1 MQDFDRLII
10 RLRQFGGMRLLWQY
24 LRMGVLWTGI
34 RECLRCIV
42 NGRSLKY
49 VYPAITR
56 KTDKMLTEKYADAPQ
71 YTVPDTL
78 PNANVSA
85 NVIWFCWLQGIDSA
99 PDLVRACHNSI
110 VTNLPES
117 SVVVITAD
125 NYHDYVTLPD
135 YIERKYHDGIIPHPL
150 FSDILRLALLI
161 HHGGTWIDASV
172 LCTGNKY
179 WEEIQKSELFLF
191 RYFKDG
197 KVIGTSNWFIH
208 AKPGNPVLRSVL
220 GMLLAYWRD
229 YNCTVEYYIFH
240 LFFNVAASRHPELIK
255 QMPRGNSFAFI
266 QLGQRITHD
275 FNLEWWNN
283 LTRKVSFHKLNYRHA
298 DKAGR
303 NPDSYY
309 NHIVRQYADIHP
321 LL

>member
-10 RLRQFGGMRLLWQY
+10 RLRQFGGLRLLWQY

-34 RECLRCIV
+34 RECLRCIA

-56 KTDKMLTEKYADAPQ
+56 KIDKILTEKFADAPQ
-71 YTVPDTL
+71 YAEAITPPTQSM
-78 PNANVSA
+78 NT
-85 NVIWFCWLQGIDSA
+85 NVIWFCWLQGMDSA

-110 VTNLPES
+110 ATNLPGNN
-117 SVVVITAD
+117 VVIITAD
-125 NYHDYVTLPD
+125 NYHNYVTLPD
-135 YIERKYHDGIIPHPL
+135 YIKRKYHDGIIPHPL

-179 WEEIQKSELFLF
+179 WEDIQNSELFLF

-197 KVIGTSNWFIH
+197 KVIGISNWFIH
-208 AKPGNPVLRSVL
+208 AKPNNPVLRSTL

-240 LFFNVAASRHPELIK
+240 LFFSIAARKHPELIRL
-255 QMPRGNSFAFI
+255 MPRGNSFAFI
-266 QLGQRITHD
+266 QLGQRIIQD
-275 FNLEWWNN
+275 FDLEWWND
-283 LTRKVSFHKLNYRHA
+283 LTDKVSFHKLNYRHTDEA
-298 DKAGR
+298 RKYH
-303 NPDSYY
+303 NSYY
-309 NHIVRQYADIHP
+309 NHIVTQYGDIHTI
-321 LL
+321 L

>member
-34 RECLRCIV
+34 RECFRCIV

-56 KTDKMLTEKYADAPQ
+56 RIDKTLTERYSNAPL
-71 YTVPDTL
+71 YTEPTM
-78 PNANVSA
+78 PHAKNVND
-85 NVIWFCWLQGIDSA
+85 NVIWFCWLQGMENA
-99 PDLVRACHNSI
+99 PDLVHACHNSI
-110 VTNLPES
+110 LTNLPEN
-117 SVVVITAD
+117 SVVIITAD

-150 FSDILRLALLI
+150 FSDILRLFLLI
-161 HHGGTWIDASV
+161 HYGGTWIDASV
-172 LCTGNKY
+172 LCTGKRY
-179 WEEIQKSELFLF
+179 WQEIQSSELFLF

-208 AKPGNPVLRSVL
+208 AKPNNPVLRSTL

-240 LFFNVAASRHPELIK
+240 LFFSIAARKHPELIK

-266 QLGQRITHD
+266 QLGQRITQNFD
-275 FNLEWWNN
+275 LEWWNN
-283 LTRKVSFHKLNYRHA
+283 LTDKVSFHKLNYRQTT
-298 DKAGR
+298 KASK
-303 NPDSYY
+303 NPNSYY
-309 NHIVRQYADIHP
+309 NYIVNKYGNIHSV
-321 LL
+321 L